1 MLILNTASLVVVDR
15 EVVVYILE
23 GAIKEF
29 WDFKASYNELTKYT
43 SKSIFK
49 IILLVPFLSS
59 KSTNKV
65 VSQPPD
71 SLIAPSKCI
80 SRI

>member
-29 WDFKASYNELTKYT
+29 WDFKASY
-43 SKSIFK
+43 IP
-49 IILLVPFLSS
+49 V
-59 KSTNKV
+59 
-65 VSQPPD
+65 
-71 SLIAPSKCI
+71 
-80 SRI
+80 RIVKTY